1 MKYILITVD
10 VEDWFQVENLRPFFP
25 IKTWNSQELRI
36 QESTRRI
43 LGLLDS
49 LSDKNGNQ
57 VQATFFMLGWLAR
70 RIPKLARQI
79 KAAGHEVASHGD
91 NHTLCTELSEKDL
104 LKDLTESKK
113 RLEDILQSQ
122 VYGYRAPSFSV
133 SERILELIRRAGYR
147 YDASYNSFGLN
158 RRYGR
163 MDFSSYRK
171 KGIALD
177 LGQGFYEL
185 PITNLNFGRRSFPC
199 SGGGYFRLLPGPV
212 FRMGVRLILQRQ
224 GAYHFY
230 LHPWEVDPG
239 QPRIKEL
246 SAQLKFR
253 HYVNLHKTLGRLQGL
268 LDSFSECRFLTCRD
282 YLRQTF
288 QLSTNLNLSSEKI

>member
-1 MKYILITVD
+1 LNHFLLTVD
-10 VEDWFQVENLRPFFP
+10 VEDWFQVENLRTLFP
-25 IKTWNSQELRI
+25 MKTWSSQELRI

-49 LSDKNGNQ
+49 LSDKYGNQ
-57 VQATFFMLGWLAR
+57 VQATFFVLGWIAR
-70 RIPKLARQI
+70 RMPGLVREI

-91 NHTLCTELSEKDL
+91 NHELCAELSEKDL
-104 LKDLTESKK
+104 FRDLTDSKK
-113 RLEDILQSQ
+113 LLEDILQSP

-133 SERILELIRRAGYR
+133 SERILELVRQAGYR
-147 YDASYNSFGLN
+147 YDASYNSFALN
-158 RRYGR
+158 KRYGR
-163 MDFSSYRK
+163 MDFSSNNK

-177 LGQGFYEL
+177 LGRGFYEL
-185 PITNLNFGRRSFPC
+185 PITNFNIGRRSFPC

-230 LHPWEVDPG
+230 MHPWEVDPE
-239 QPRIKEL
+239 QPRINEL
-246 SAQLKFR
+246 PAQLRFR
-253 HYVNLHKTLGRLQGL
+253 HYVNLHKTLFRLQKL
-268 LDSFSECRFLTCRD
+268 LDSFSECRFLSCRE

-288 QLSTNLNLSSEKI
+288 HLSTNLSVSAEKI